1 MSRPDPTAVEAT
13 FSSVA
18 KRYDLAN
25 HWLSGGIDFYW
36 RKCLVKLARQNK
48 PTDILDLATGSGDVL
63 FALRK
68 GLGKKLNLTGL
79 DFCEPMLVQARKKR
93 TVRGLEEGA
102 NQFLNGDCL
111 NLPFKDDSFDLI
123 TIAFGLRNLADRAK
137 GLREMLRVL
146 RPGGRLIILEF
157 SQPYFWFRPF
167 YYLYL
172 RGILPWVARWLT
184 GDRDAY
190 LYLGTSIAEFPNRKG
205 LCKEIEKAGF
215 QAVSARSLSFSIV
228 ALHQGRKEE
237 RRFESEMKRVKNSPS

>member
-18 KRYDLAN
+18 PRYDLAN

-36 RKCLVKLARQNK
+36 RKRLVKLAQKNN

-68 GLGKKLNLTGL
+68 GLGDKVNLTGL
-79 DFCEPMLVQARKKR
+79 DFCEPMLEQARKKR
-93 TVRGLEEGA
+93 SLRGLGGCA
-102 NQFLNGDCL
+102 NQFLHGDCL
-111 NLPFKDDSFDLI
+111 SLPFEDNSFDLI

-137 GLREMLRVL
+137 GLAEMLRVL

-172 RGILPWVARWLT
+172 RGILPWIARWVT

-190 LYLGTSIAEFPNRKG
+190 LYLGTSISGFPNREG
-205 LCKEIEKAGF
+205 LCEEIEKAGF
-215 QAVSARSLSFSIV
+215 KEVSARSLTFSIV
-228 ALHQGRKEE
+228 ALHLGIKEDWGVIRKG
-237 RRFESEMKRVKNSPS
+237 

>member
-1 MSRPDPTAVEAT
+1 MSEPDPVAVEAT

-18 KRYDLAN
+18 PRYDLAN

-36 RKCLVKLARQNK
+36 RNRLVKLAQKNK

-68 GLGKKLNLTGL
+68 GLGDKVNLTGL
-79 DFCEPMLVQARKKR
+79 DFCEPMLEQARAKR
-93 TVRGLEEGA
+93 TVRGLGDA
-102 NQFLNGDCL
+102 TNQFLHGDCL
-111 NLPFKDDSFDLI
+111 NLPFEDQSFDLI

-137 GLREMLRVL
+137 GLAEMQRVL

-157 SQPYFWFRPF
+157 SQPYLWFRPI

-190 LYLGTSIAEFPNRKG
+190 LYLGTSIAGFPNRVG
-205 LCKEIEKAGF
+205 LCKEIEQAGF
-215 QAVSARSLSFSIV
+215 SMVQAKALTFSIV
-228 ALHQGRKEE
+228 ALHEATKE
-237 RRFESEMKRVKNSPS
+237 

>member
-1 MSRPDPTAVEAT
+1 MSGPDPVAVEAT

-18 KRYDLAN
+18 PRYDLAN
-25 HWLSGGIDFYW
+25 HWLSGGIDYYW
-36 RKCLVKLARQNK
+36 RHRLVKLAQKNK

-68 GLGKKLNLTGL
+68 GLGDKVNLTGL
-79 DFCEPMLVQARKKR
+79 DFCEPMLEQARAKR
-93 TVRGLEEGA
+93 TVRGLGDA
-102 NQFLNGDCL
+102 TNQFLHGDCL
-111 NLPFKDDSFDLI
+111 NLPFEDQSFDLI
-123 TIAFGLRNLADRAK
+123 TIAFGLRNLADRGK
-137 GLREMLRVL
+137 GLAEMERVL

-157 SQPYFWFRPF
+157 SQPYLWFRPL

-190 LYLGTSIAEFPNRKG
+190 LYLGTSIAGFPNREE

-215 QAVSARSLSFSIV
+215 DQVQAKPLSFSIV
-228 ALHQGRKEE
+228 ALHEGRKE
-237 RRFESEMKRVKNSPS
+237 

>member
-1 MSRPDPTAVEAT
+1 VSGPDPVAVEAT

-36 RKCLVKLARQNK
+36 RKKLVKFAKEGNPR
-48 PTDILDLATGSGDVL
+48 DILDLATGSGDVL
-63 FALRK
+63 FALRQ
-68 GLGKKLNLTGL
+68 GLGNEVNLTGL
-79 DFCEPMLVQARKKR
+79 DFCEPMLEQARRKR
-93 TVRGLEEGA
+93 TVRGLEEPA
-102 NQFLNGDCL
+102 NQFLHGDCL
-111 NLPFKDDSFDLI
+111 ALPFADESFDLI

-137 GLREMLRVL
+137 GLREMHRVL

-157 SQPYFWFRPF
+157 SQPCLWFRPL

-190 LYLGTSIAEFPNRKG
+190 LYLGTSIAGFPDRAG
-205 LCKEIEKAGF
+205 LVTEVEDAGF
-215 QAVSARSLSFSIV
+215 VRVVAHALTFSIV
-228 ALHQGRKEE
+228 ALHIGQK
-237 RRFESEMKRVKNSPS
+237 

>member
-1 MSRPDPTAVEAT
+1 VSGPDPVAVEAT

-18 KRYDLAN
+18 PRYDLAN

-36 RKCLVKLARQNK
+36 RNRLVKLAQKNK

-68 GLGKKLNLTGL
+68 GLGDKINLTGL
-79 DFCEPMLVQARKKR
+79 DFCEPMLEQARAKR
-93 TVRGLEEGA
+93 TVRGLGDA
-102 NQFLNGDCL
+102 TNQFLHGDCL
-111 NLPFKDDSFDLI
+111 NLPFQDQSFDLI

-137 GLREMLRVL
+137 GLAEMQRVL

-157 SQPYFWFRPF
+157 SQPYLWFRPL
-167 YYLYL
+167 YYFYL

-190 LYLGTSIAEFPNRKG
+190 LYLGTSIAGFPNRVG
-205 LCKEIEKAGF
+205 LCKEIEQAGF
-215 QAVSARSLSFSIV
+215 SMVQAKALTFSIV
-228 ALHQGRKEE
+228 ALHQGTKE
-237 RRFESEMKRVKNSPS
+237 

>member
-1 MSRPDPTAVEAT
+1 MGGRKFFFLQRSRVSRPDPAAVEAT

-48 PTDILDLATGSGDVL
+48 PMDLLDLATGSGDVL

-68 GLGKKLNLTGL
+68 GLGDKINLTGL
-79 DFCEPMLVQARKKR
+79 DFCEPMLEQARAKR
-93 TVRGLEEGA
+93 TVRGLVEGD
-102 NQFLNGDCL
+102 NQFLHGDCL
-111 NLPFKDDSFDLI
+111 NLPFEDDSFDLI

-137 GLREMLRVL
+137 GLREMHRVL
-146 RPGGRLIILEF
+146 RPGGHLIILEF
-157 SQPYFWFRPF
+157 SQPYLWFRPF

-190 LYLGTSIAEFPNRKG
+190 LYLGTSIAGFPNRVG

-215 QAVSARSLSFSIV
+215 DQVQTKPLTFSIV
-228 ALHQGRKEE
+228 ALHEGTKE
-237 RRFESEMKRVKNSPS
+237 

>member
-1 MSRPDPTAVEAT
+1 MSGPDPVAVEAT

-18 KRYDLAN
+18 PRYDLAN
-25 HWLSGGIDFYW
+25 HWLSGGIDYYW
-36 RKCLVKLARQNK
+36 RHRLVKLAQKNK

-63 FALRK
+63 FALRQ
-68 GLGKKLNLTGL
+68 GLGNEVNLTGL
-79 DFCEPMLVQARKKR
+79 DFCEPMLEQARKKR
-93 TVRGLEEGA
+93 SVRKLTETS
-102 NQFLNGDCL
+102 NQFLHGDCL
-111 NLPFKDDSFDLI
+111 NLPFEDNSFDLI

-137 GLREMLRVL
+137 GLAEMQRVL

-157 SQPYFWFRPF
+157 SQPYLWFRPF

-190 LYLGTSIAEFPNRKG
+190 IYLGTSIAGFPNRDE

-215 QAVSARSLSFSIV
+215 DQVQAKPLTFSIV
-228 ALHQGRKEE
+228 ALHEGTKE
-237 RRFESEMKRVKNSPS
+237 